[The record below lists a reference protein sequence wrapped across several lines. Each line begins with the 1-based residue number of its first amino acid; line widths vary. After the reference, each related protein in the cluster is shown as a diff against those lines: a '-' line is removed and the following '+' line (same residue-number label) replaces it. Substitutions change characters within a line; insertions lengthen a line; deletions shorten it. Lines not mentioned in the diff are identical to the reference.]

1 MKKLVLLFAALLVAG
16 FCEKLSGEIQRV
28 WTSADGKKL
37 TGTLEG
43 QGEGW
48 VKLRVEDKIYKLKL
62 EKLSQTDQDYL
73 KTQAGIK
80 QAVKRKPD
88 PGKQYSWKIATIDS
102 EGVVGTPTSLAFSPS
117 GQPAISYYDG
127 SNRALRY
134 ASFDGFNWI
143 TETIDSEGDVG
154 TSTSLAFSPSGQPAI
169 SYYDLTNTDVKYAR
183 YDGRKWTTKAIDR
196 EGRIGGYTSLAFSPS
211 GQPGIAYVDKSNG
224 GLKYAHRVIV
234 KKGSAAL
241 KSAPEKAE
249 E

>member
-37 TGTLEG
+37 TGTLEC

-48 VKLRVEDKIYKLKL
+48 VKLRVKDKIYRLKL

-73 KTQAGIK
+73 KT

-102 EGVVGTPTSLAFSPS
+102 EGVVGTT
-117 GQPAISYYDG
+117 
-127 SNRALRY
+127 
-134 ASFDGFNWI
+134 
-143 TETIDSEGDVG
+143 
-154 TSTSLAFSPSGQPAI
+154 
-169 SYYDLTNTDVKYAR
+169 
-183 YDGRKWTTKAIDR
+183 
-196 EGRIGGYTSLAFSPS
+196 TSLAFSPS

>member
-48 VKLRVEDKIYKLKL
+48 VKLRVKDKIYRLKL

-117 GQPAISYYDG
+117 G
-127 SNRALRY
+127 
-134 ASFDGFNWI
+134 
-143 TETIDSEGDVG
+143 
-154 TSTSLAFSPSGQPAI
+154 
-169 SYYDLTNTDVKYAR
+169 
-183 YDGRKWTTKAIDR
+183 
-196 EGRIGGYTSLAFSPS
+196 
-211 GQPGIAYVDKSNG
+211 
-224 GLKYAHRVIV
+224 
-234 KKGSAAL
+234 
-241 KSAPEKAE
+241 
-249 E
+249 